1 MDHCKGRDTTC
12 HWQDSSLLQ
21 ANPLS
26 DFGRERVLKFKFKTR
41 TMNSGS
47 VSTAIFPVWI
57 GEHSITWIRFRN
69 ASAGKHITENCWNP
83 GRLYKLA
90 KSESR
95 GPGPVLVSSE
105 QSLCTVTGNTTR
117 ILCKT
122 RSCLNFGQARS
133 RSLEWLL
140 AAAQRRPWPSSV
152 RPSQLGRPCPA
163 PDRNL
168 KLTRLGMSIS
178 CDSDGWSKVNLPAGN
193 DVLTV
198 PVQPGPSGSG
208 SGKTMDRNS
217 SSLTVAE
224 SAVLS
229 LFLIR
234 NGPFPLNRHA
244 LSCHLRL
251 SLLNSGTDWAAS
263 PHRVTIWHLWR
274 CYIKLS
280 SVI

>member
-1 MDHCKGRDTTC
+1 MDHCQGRDTTC

-21 ANPLS
+21 ANPLL

-122 RSCLNFGQARS
+122 QSCLNFSQARS
-133 RSLEWLL
+133 WSLEWLL
-140 AAAQRRPWPSSV
+140 AAAHDSDLPQYAPASWAGPARRQTETWNWLGLEWASAATRMGDQKLICLQEMMSWPCQCSPGPQAQAPARLWTEIQVLWRWPSLQYCHFSWFATV
-152 RPSQLGRPCPA
+152 LSPSIATRFPA
-163 PDRNL
+163 TLDWAC
-168 KLTRLGMSIS
+168 LTQAQIGLQ
-178 CDSDGWSKVNLPAGN
+178 A
-193 DVLTV
+193 LTV
-198 PVQPGPSGSG
+198 WPSGIFG
-208 SGKTMDRNS
+208 G
-217 SSLTVAE
+217 A
-224 SAVLS
+224 
-229 LFLIR
+229 I
-234 NGPFPLNRHA
+234 
-244 LSCHLRL
+244 
-251 SLLNSGTDWAAS
+251 
-263 PHRVTIWHLWR
+263 
-274 CYIKLS
+274 
-280 SVI
+280 